1 MGFAVDRIHSLVYQ
15 WDAWPQSP
23 RGLFLLASIPS
34 PRTIPESIFF
44 EPTYRSLFFLNS
56 DKSKKKSSKSLVQ
69 HETLPQEAITKFLI
83 L

>member
-1 MGFAVDRIHSLVYQ
+1 MRAFQMNPLHTLFWANEQKLLKIVPMGFAVDRIHSLVYQ

-44 EPTYRSLFFLNS
+44 EPTYRSLFF
-56 DKSKKKSSKSLVQ
+56 
-69 HETLPQEAITKFLI
+69 
-83 L
+83 